1 MNYSRILLLEYYN
14 FRRKIQFN
22 HPMVCWKLG
31 SARLS
36 VTLSNKLHYPI
47 TALLG
52 ILHLIVQISLR
63 MWAGVGGGGERSGN
77 GNSARAETESYT
89 VTTWTRFPATTYKG
103 YNAGPLL
110 ERLRARELKPAG
122 QKSPMRQAR

>member
-36 VTLSNKLHYPI
+36 VTLSNKSHYPI

-89 VTTWTRFPATTYKG
+89 VTTWTRFPATKYIKAIMQGLFWKG
-103 YNAGPLL
+103 FGHVNSNL
-110 ERLRARELKPAG
+110 PAKKV
-122 QKSPMRQAR
+122 Q